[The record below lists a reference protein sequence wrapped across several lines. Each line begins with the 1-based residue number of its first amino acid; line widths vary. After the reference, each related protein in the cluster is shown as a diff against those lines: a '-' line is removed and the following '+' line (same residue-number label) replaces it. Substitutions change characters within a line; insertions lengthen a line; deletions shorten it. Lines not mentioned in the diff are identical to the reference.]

1 MRKFPVVVANSLITL
16 TVIFGL
22 VGCSGGEE
30 ETEKPS
36 IADSDILNFVCS
48 YEDNGQR
55 VSRHSVDM
63 KNKTWE
69 RERQGLF
76 DDTINHVFDDVTVS
90 ASNISV
96 TGQFMDVGD
105 DEVRVETNVISRVD
119 LSFAY
124 SLKTPSYEFAHNGKC
139 EVAAGST
146 AERAF

>member
-1 MRKFPVVVANSLITL
+1 MRKFPAVVINSLITL

-22 VGCSGGEE
+22 VGCSGGKE

-36 IADSDILNFVCS
+36 ITDSDILNFVCS
-48 YEDNGQR
+48 HDDNGQR

-69 RERQGLF
+69 REKKGPF
-76 DDTINHVFDDVTVS
+76 GIINHVFDDVTVS

-96 TGQFMDVGD
+96 TGQFMDRD
-105 DEVRVETNVISRVD
+105 TFYVETNVISRVD

-124 SLKTPSYEFAHNGKC
+124 STKFGGYEMAFNGKC
-139 EVAAGST
+139 EVAAAST